1 MAIELPTANHGR
13 SITYISDLFVFYNFV
28 EADRTGEEEVVVEAE
43 IDMEAEKITIG
54 EERELTVR
62 RETT

>member
-1 MAIELPTANHGR
+1 MLN
-13 SITYISDLFVFYNFV
+13 NFI

-43 IDMEAEKITIG
+43 IDTEAEKITTG
-54 EERELTVR
+54 EGREPTVR

>member
-1 MAIELPTANHGR
+1 MT
-13 SITYISDLFVFYNFV
+13 SFVRNNFV

>member
-1 MAIELPTANHGR
+1 MAGELHT
-13 SITYISDLFVFYNFV
+13 NFTLNNSV

-43 IDMEAEKITIG
+43 IDMEAEMITTGG
-54 EERELTVR
+54 EKELTVH